1 MGVTELER
9 PQPQA
14 VVPGWRFG
22 PYRLEDG
29 LLRRDGAP
37 VDLTPKELGVLGVL
51 IEARGGVVTADSL
64 LDRVWRNAPVG
75 TSSLHRCVSTL
86 RARLAEGI
94 PGRAAIET
102 LHRRG
107 YRFALSAQPVRPEA
121 ERGAAERAG
130 GLVQQALEF
139 VGHRTPTHMTLA
151 ERALREAL
159 VLDPGCLAAAR
170 LLAHL
175 HASEAMRGYR
185 VPRAAGTLA
194 REAARAV
201 LAQAPDD
208 AEALAVDGWV
218 RVTIEGDAEGLAA
231 LDEAQARAPENRM
244 VLFYR
249 GWALA
254 ARGRPLAGATS
265 VGEALALQPLAP
277 GIAAALGYLRFCA
290 GDSVRALEGLRRAA
304 EDMPVNHIIFAALSL
319 IAAWRGEHAEALA
332 AAERACKLS
341 DRVGLDLICLG
352 YALAQAGR
360 PADAARVLA
369 EFEAAGQPAPPTQVA
384 ALHVALG
391 NLDTARQML
400 ARAAA
405 DGCPY
410 RLLARHDPRFA
421 ALDLQHIR
429 LG

>member
-1 MGVTELER
+1 VTELER
-9 PQPQA
+9 PVHQPLA
-14 VVPGWRFG
+14 PGWRFG

-29 LLRRDGAP
+29 LLRRDGVP
-37 VDLTPKELGVLGVL
+37 VDLTPKELGVLVVL
-51 IEARGGVVTADSL
+51 IEARGGVVTADTL

-121 ERGAAERAG
+121 ERGIAARAE
-130 GLVQQALEF
+130 GLVAQAIEF
-139 VGHRTPTHMTLA
+139 VGHRTPAHMALG
-151 ERALREAL
+151 ERALRQAL
-159 VLDPGCLAAAR
+159 ELDAGCLAASR
-170 LLAHL
+170 MLAHL
-175 HASEAMRGYR
+175 YASEAMRGYR
-185 VPRAAGTLA
+185 VPRAAGALA
-194 REAARAV
+194 REAAQTT

-208 AEALAVDGWV
+208 VEALAVDGWV

-231 LDEAQARAPENRM
+231 LDEAQARSPENRM

-254 ARGRPLAGATS
+254 ARGRPLAGAAS
-265 VGEALALQPLAP
+265 IAEALALQPLAP
-277 GIAAALGYLRFCA
+277 GIAAALGYMRFCA

-304 EDMPVNHIIFAALSL
+304 EDMPVNHIIFATLGL
-319 IAAWRGEHAEALA
+319 VAASRGADAEALA

-341 DRVGLDLICLG
+341 DRIGIDLIVLAG
-352 YALAQAGR
+352 VLAQAGR
-360 PADAARVLA
+360 HEAAAVLA
-369 EFEAAGQPAPPTQVA
+369 EFEAAGKPAPPTQVA
-384 ALHVALG
+384 ALYVTLG
-391 NLDTARQML
+391 RLDDARQML
-400 ARAAA
+400 ARATEE
-405 DGCPY
+405 GCPY

-421 ALDLQHIR
+421 PLGLQQIR
-429 LG
+429 PG